1 MKKMVFGRYDV
12 GGCMAFMSYALC
24 SLVIPMCLVPLAL
37 SLGFPLDDGGMS
49 LGGALQMG
57 RSIPMVVAMI
67 LCGFAAGR
75 WGKRRTMGVSIL
87 FMAVGIMAASF
98 APVYGLLF
106 VALAVA
112 GLGEGVIEGLATP
125 FIQDL
130 HPKEP
135 GRYINVIH
143 SFWSVGVIL
152 AVLAAGFLLYNG
164 VSWRILVFCAGLFS
178 LIPSLIYLLPDRN
191 LVENEEQVHWRDIVS
206 KSRDIVRLPRFWLF
220 FAAMFFVG
228 GGEFCLTFW
237 CASFIQLEYGGN
249 AWVAGAGTACFAAGM
264 FVGRIASGFLIH
276 QRNLKKL
283 IVVMA
288 LASALISLAFPM
300 LQSIWLLFVLL
311 FLAGIATG
319 PFWPSVQSDGAV
331 RIKGD
336 YTMMMIL
343 FSCAGV
349 PGSGFFATLMG
360 VVGDWVG
367 LRASF
372 YLVPLCFL
380 VVFILMTYDMVTKKS
395 EHITDSGRLETAAP
409 SRWSARLKPINPPL
423 PLPPQ
428 PFPPLHGREGG
439 FLGPRR

>member
-1 MKKMVFGRYDV
+1 MSRKMVFGRYDV
-12 GGCMAFMSYALC
+12 GACMTFMSYAMC
-24 SLVIPMCLVPLAL
+24 SLIIPMCLVPLAT

-57 RSIPMVVAMI
+57 RSVPMVLAMV

-75 WGKRRTMGVSIL
+75 WGKRRTMGISIL

-106 VALAVA
+106 AALVVA
-112 GLGEGVIEGLATP
+112 GLGEGVVEGLATP
-125 FIQDL
+125 FIQGL

-135 GRYINVIH
+135 GRYLNVTH
-143 SFWSVGVIL
+143 AFWSVGVIV

-164 VSWRILVFCAGLFS
+164 VSWRILVFGAGLIS
-178 LIPSLIYLLPDRN
+178 LVPSLIFLLPDRN
-191 LVENEEQVHWRDIVS
+191 LVEHEERVHWRDIVD
-206 KSRDIVRLPRFWLF
+206 KSRDIVKLPRFWLF
-220 FAAMFFVG
+220 FVAMFFVG

-264 FVGRIASGFLIH
+264 FVGRIASGLLIH
-276 QRNLKKL
+276 QRNLKML
-283 IVVMA
+283 IVVLA
-288 LASALISLAFPM
+288 LGSGIVSLAFPL
-300 LQSIWLLFVLL
+300 LQSIWVLFVLL
-311 FLAGIATG
+311 FLAGVGAG
-319 PFWPSVQSDGAV
+319 PFWPSIQSDGAV

-372 YLVPLCFL
+372 YLVPMCFFI
-380 VVFILMTYDMVTKKS
+380 VFILMTYDMVTKKH
-395 EHITDSGRLETAAP
+395 ERITDSGRLTTAT
-409 SRWSARLKPINPPL
+409 SNTWTARL
-423 PLPPQ
+423 
-428 PFPPLHGREGG
+428 
-439 FLGPRR
+439 